1 MVESRLAAM
10 GIKLPKA
17 PAPLASYVPAKEH
30 RGVLMV
36 SGQLPFLNGE
46 LMAVGSVPVEV
57 TAERAHECAR
67 QCALNA
73 LAAVHEKLGSLDRL
87 MGVIKLSCFV
97 ACEPGF
103 GGQPAIA
110 NGASDLLFELMG
122 EQGRHARAAVG
133 TTALPMN
140 APVEIEF
147 MFELIG

>member
-1 MVESRLAAM
+1 MVESRLKALR
-10 GIKLPKA
+10 ISLPPA
-17 PAPLASYVPAKEH
+17 PPPLASYVPAKEH
-30 RGVLMV
+30 QGVLFV
-36 SGQLPFLNGE
+36 SGQLPLVDGE
-46 LMAVGSVPVEV
+46 LMAVGSVGAEV
-57 TAERAHECAR
+57 TPEQATVCAR

-73 LAAVHEKLGSLDRL
+73 LAVAREKLGSLDRL
-87 MGVIKLSCFV
+87 LGVIKLSCFV

-133 TTALPMN
+133 TSALPMN

-147 MFELIG
+147 VFELIS